1 MRGRLLANAEEVMA
15 REAELVERLGAL
27 ADVLTEEAEEE
38 GRAPAELPE
47 DAPWRWTEVEIRTFF
62 RTEVPAGRSP
72 GPPLDGAR
80 PVCSIVSQF
89 QAGGANEAV
98 KPPQALLRAQ
108 QVVTA
113 RGYAAAALRN
123 GIPERLCN
131 LFPSDD
137 PLLACLNSD
146 PSLMPFQ
153 KHLLDG
159 EGEQALVEQ
168 SWAAGDSAAHHG
180 LDMRTYLHGHT
191 ADLESGN
198 RLTAAVRFGEGA
210 AIGSGHWLSAH
221 GGAIS
226 TALDEA
232 TAELV
237 KITHAPLAT
246 TAEISYKLTRPVDLN
261 VSHRIEC
268 EVTEVRGGGLKIV
281 VKGELFNPDELLCAT
296 CTATLA
302 NLQMLRK

>member
-1 MRGRLLANAEEVMA
+1 MRGRLQASAEEVLA

-27 ADVLTEEAEEE
+27 ADVLAEEAENE
-38 GRAPAELPE
+38 GCSVAELPE
-47 DAPWRWTEVEIRTFF
+47 DAPWRWTEAEIRAFF
-62 RTEVPAGRSP
+62 REQYRRGPEAPAG
-72 GPPLDGAR
+72 
-80 PVCSIVSQF
+80 VCSIVAQF
-89 QAGGANEAV
+89 QARGAGASAT
-98 KPPQALLRAQ
+98 KPPQALVRAQ
-108 QVVTA
+108 EAVTA

-123 GIPERLCN
+123 GIPERLCS
-131 LFPSDD
+131 LFPPDD
-137 PLLACLNSD
+137 PLLASLESD
-146 PSLMPFQ
+146 PCLMPFQ

-180 LDMRTYLHGHT
+180 LDMRTYLHAPT
-191 ADLESGN
+191 ADLETGN

-261 VSHRIEC
+261 LSHRVEA
-268 EVTEVRGGGLKIV
+268 EVMEVRGGGLKIV
-281 VKGELFNPDELLCAT
+281 VKGELFDPDGNLCAA

>member
-1 MRGRLLANAEEVMA
+1 
-15 REAELVERLGAL
+15 
-27 ADVLTEEAEEE
+27 
-38 GRAPAELPE
+38 
-47 DAPWRWTEVEIRTFF
+47 
-62 RTEVPAGRSP
+62 
-72 GPPLDGAR
+72 
-80 PVCSIVSQF
+80 
-89 QAGGANEAV
+89 
-98 KPPQALLRAQ
+98 
-108 QVVTA
+108 
-113 RGYAAAALRN
+113 
-123 GIPERLCN
+123 
-131 LFPSDD
+131 
-137 PLLACLNSD
+137 
-146 PSLMPFQ
+146 
-153 KHLLDG
+153 
-159 EGEQALVEQ
+159 
-168 SWAAGDSAAHHG
+168 
-180 LDMRTYLHGHT
+180 MRTYLHGHT

-296 CTATLA
+296 CMATLA

>member
-1 MRGRLLANAEEVMA
+1 
-15 REAELVERLGAL
+15 
-27 ADVLTEEAEEE
+27 
-38 GRAPAELPE
+38 
-47 DAPWRWTEVEIRTFF
+47 
-62 RTEVPAGRSP
+62 
-72 GPPLDGAR
+72 
-80 PVCSIVSQF
+80 
-89 QAGGANEAV
+89 
-98 KPPQALLRAQ
+98 
-108 QVVTA
+108 
-113 RGYAAAALRN
+113 
-123 GIPERLCN
+123 
-131 LFPSDD
+131 
-137 PLLACLNSD
+137 
-146 PSLMPFQ
+146 MPFQ

-180 LDMRTYLHGHT
+180 LDMRTYLHGPT

-268 EVTEVRGGGLKIV
+268 EVTEVRGEGLKIV
-281 VKGELFNPDELLCAT
+281 VKGELFNPDQILCAT